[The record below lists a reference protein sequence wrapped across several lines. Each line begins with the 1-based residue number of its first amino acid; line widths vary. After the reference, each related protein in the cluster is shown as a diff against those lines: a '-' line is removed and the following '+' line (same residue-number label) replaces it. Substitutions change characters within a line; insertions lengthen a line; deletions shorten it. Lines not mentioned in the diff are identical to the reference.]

1 MHRSATTERADNP
14 LSSSGMVA
22 KPKPKTAKPKTAKPK
37 TAKPKTAKPKPKPK
51 PAPVVSKVEHDELLA
66 QYWQR
71 PEPSTLRVWADS
83 LIERGDPRGEYIQ
96 MCLLEA
102 PTDEQ
107 IARRE
112 AFARKHR
119 SRLAGPARPFLREL
133 EFGAN
138 GLVERA
144 RCEADLLVAGLPL
157 IEWLNPHLAL
167 SVTSV
172 DAKGA
177 GLAACSLERIYH
189 VNFAWGVIGSQSGS
203 NMKAAT
209 LVNIAP
215 SLRRVRHLTLQ
226 CAGYADNCFSP
237 AALQVLGETT
247 ECIEYL
253 GLSYHSVADSEFA
266 DPRRPALAPI
276 TEYAKVIATAPGFR
290 TLKVVFLRGLPDS
303 GILSSLPDLVHVE
316 TLEDD
321 APGAWTNT
329 SAYGADYGL
338 PATAEEI
345 EPLKTRAR

>member
-1 MHRSATTERADNP
+1 MATAKKRTTTKRARAEK
-14 LSSSGMVA
+14 A
-22 KPKPKTAKPKTAKPK
+22 KAATTAKPTAKPAK
-37 TAKPKTAKPKPKPK
+37 KPAKPAKKPK
-51 PAPVVSKVEHDELLA
+51 PATAPVRVEHDALLA
-66 QYWQR
+66 QYWQH

-83 LIERGDPRGEYIQ
+83 LIERGDPRGEYLQ

-119 SRLAGPARPFLREL
+119 SQLAGPARPFIREL

-144 RCEADLLVAGLPL
+144 RCEAGLLVAGLPL

-177 GLAACSLERIYH
+177 GLATCSLERIYH
-189 VNFAWGVIGSQSGS
+189 INFAWGVIGSQSGS
-203 NMKAAT
+203 NMKDAS

-215 SLRRVRHLTLQ
+215 ALRGVRHLTLQ
-226 CAGYADNCFSP
+226 CAGYADKCFSP
-237 AALQVLGETT
+237 SALRVLGETV
-247 ECIEYL
+247 EGIEYL
-253 GLSYHSVADSEFA
+253 GFKYYSSAASEYA
-266 DPRRPALAPI
+266 DPARPALAPI

-290 TLKVVFLRGLPDS
+290 TLKVVFMRGLPDP
-303 GILSSLPDLVHVE
+303 GLLSSLPNLVRVE
-316 TLEDD
+316 TLDD
-321 APGAWTNT
+321 EAPGAWTNT
-329 SAYGADYGL
+329 SDYGADYGL
-338 PATAEEI
+338 PATFEEI
-345 EPLKTRAR
+345 EPLKRR